1 MSDISKLKIGDIEYD
16 IKDTSARGHISNQLN
31 PHGVTK
37 AQIGL
42 SKVEN
47 LSPQEVLNQMTVN
60 NINVALG
67 YVPANRDNLEATEIA
82 ASTALENSMDAKNIA
97 SQKIDSNEDST
108 ATAIVNFING
118 VRVSNATISY
128 NSNSDTVIFN

>member
-16 IKDTSARGHISNQLN
+16 IKDNSARSHITNQLN

-37 AQIGL
+37 DQVGL

-47 LSPQEVLNQMTVN
+47 LSPQEILNKMTVN

-67 YVPANRDNLEATEIA
+67 YVPANRDNLEATAIV
-82 ASTALENSMDAKNIA
+82 ASTALENSTNAKNIA